1 MTKNKR
7 YAIIDIETTGGLS
20 KRDRITEIGIV
31 IHDGDEIT
39 DMYETLINPERSIPA
54 NITRITGINDDMVK
68 EAPKFYEIAKK
79 IVEMT
84 EDTIFV
90 AHNVRFDYSFIRH
103 EFENLG
109 YTFSKKQL
117 CTVRLSKKVFPGLN
131 SYSLG
136 SLIRHF
142 GIAVTSRHRAL
153 EDARATAI
161 IFDKMLK
168 LQSGQDSIKHFINKG
183 LDLTKLPEGI
193 TKEQIKELPETAG
206 VYYMHDDGGKI
217 VYIGKS
223 IDIQKRI
230 IQHFGKISRKNE
242 RMLQRVR
249 SLSFEETGNE
259 LIALLLESDEI
270 KKHNPEINKAQRK
283 KSYPYF
289 IYQYLD
295 LHGYLNFSFD
305 KSSKKNLDGKDVL
318 TFVTSKKTAGSY
330 MRRIVRDLQLCDKY
344 CELGPKDENACFQ
357 KNLGNCLGA
366 CVFEENP
373 ESYNERALIASNYLN
388 TFFDE
393 NFFLV
398 LQGRSLSERAIVLIE
413 EGVYQGYG
421 YIEQDHVQYGVE
433 ELMEAI
439 HYTKSDTKEA
449 SYIIRNY
456 METNDCELIPF

>member
-1 MTKNKR
+1 MSKNKR

-31 IHDGDEIT
+31 IHDGDQVIDT
-39 DMYETLINPERSIPA
+39 YETLINPERSIPS
-54 NITRITGINDDMVK
+54 NITRITGINNDMVR
-68 EAPKFYEIAKK
+68 EAPKFYEVAKK

-90 AHNVRFDYSFIRH
+90 AHNVRFDYGFIKH

-117 CTVRLSKKVFPGLN
+117 CTVRLTKNVFPGLK

-142 GIAVTSRHRAL
+142 GIAVNSRHRAL

-168 LQSGQDSIKHFINKG
+168 LQTGQDKIKEFISKG

-193 TKEQIKELPETAG
+193 TKEQIKELPESVG
-206 VYYMHDDGGKI
+206 VYYMHDDTGRV
-217 VYIGKS
+217 VYVGKS

-230 IQHFGKISRKNE
+230 IQHFGKTSKKNE

-249 SLSFEETGNE
+249 SLSFEQTGNE

-270 KKHNPEINKAQRK
+270 KKHNPEINKAQRR
-283 KSYPYF
+283 KSYPFF

-295 LHGYLNFSFD
+295 LRGYLNFSYS
-305 KSSKKNLDGKDVL
+305 KSSKKNKDGKDIL
-318 TFVTSKKTAGSY
+318 TYVTSKKAAVSY
-330 MRRIVRDLQLCDKY
+330 MHRIVKELQLCDKY
-344 CELGPKDENACFQ
+344 CELGPKDEHPCFQ
-357 KNLGNCLGA
+357 NNLGNCLGA
-366 CVFEENP
+366 CVYEEDV
-373 ESYNERALIASNYLN
+373 ESYNARAKIASSYLN
-388 TFFDE
+388 TFFEE
-393 NFFLV
+393 NLFLI
-398 LQGRSLSERAIVLIE
+398 LSGRSISERAIILIE

-421 YIEQDHVQYGVE
+421 YLEQDHIQFGIE
-433 ELMEAI
+433 ELKESI
-439 HYTKSDTKEA
+439 NYTKSDTKEA

-456 METNDCELIPF
+456 LYNNECQTITF

>member
-1 MTKNKR
+1 MSKQRR

-31 IHDGDEIT
+31 IHDGEEIVE
-39 DMYETLINPERSIPA
+39 MYETLINPERSIPS
-54 NITRITGINDDMVK
+54 NITRITGINDEMVRD
-68 EAPKFYEIAKK
+68 APKFYEVAKK

-90 AHNVRFDYSFIRH
+90 AHNVRFDYGFIRH

-117 CTVRLSKKVFPGLN
+117 CTVRLTKKVFPGLK

-142 GIAVTSRHRAL
+142 GIPVNSRHRAL

-168 LQSGQDSIKHFINKG
+168 LQSGKDQIKSFINKG

-193 TKEQIKELPETAG
+193 TKENIKELPETPG
-206 VYYMHDDGGKI
+206 VYYMHDDTGKV

-230 IQHFGKISRKNE
+230 IQHFGKTSRKNE

-249 SLSFEETGNE
+249 SISFEETGNE

-295 LHGYLNFSFD
+295 LHGYLNFSYE
-305 KSSKKNLDGKDVL
+305 KTSKKNLDGKDIL
-318 TFVTSKKTAGSY
+318 TYVTSKKAAASY

-344 CELGPKDENACFQ
+344 CELGPKDEHPCFQ
-357 KNLGNCLGA
+357 KNLGNCIGA
-366 CVFEENP
+366 CVLEEDAD
-373 ESYNERALIASNYLN
+373 SYNERAITASSYLN
-388 TFFDE
+388 SFFHE
-393 NFFLV
+393 NFFLI
-398 LQGRSLSERAIVLIE
+398 LPGRSLSERAVILVE

-421 YIEQDHVQYGVE
+421 YLEQDHVQFGVE
-433 ELMEAI
+433 ELKECLT
-439 HYTKSDTKEA
+439 YTQSDTKEA
-449 SYIIRNY
+449 SYIIRNHLY
-456 METNDCELIPF
+456 NNEVETIYF

>member
-1 MTKNKR
+1 MTKQKR

-31 IHDGDEIT
+31 IHDGKEIT
-39 DMYETLINPERSIPA
+39 NTYETLINPERSIPS
-54 NITRITGINDDMVK
+54 NITRITGITDDMVIG
-68 EAPKFYEIAKK
+68 APKFYEVAKK

-90 AHNVRFDYSFIRH
+90 AHNVRFDYGFIKN
-103 EFENLG
+103 EFEHLG

-117 CTVRLSKKVFPGLN
+117 CTVRLSKKVFPGLK

-142 GIAVTSRHRAL
+142 GIAVSSRHRAL

-168 LQSGQDSIKHFINKG
+168 LQVGQENINLFINKG

-193 TKEQIKELPETAG
+193 SKEYIKELPETVG
-206 VYYMHDDGGKI
+206 VYYMHDDSTRI
-217 VYIGKS
+217 VYVGKS

-230 IQHFGKISRKNE
+230 IQHFSKTSRKNE

-249 SLSFEETGNE
+249 SISFIETGNE

-295 LHGYLNFSFD
+295 LRGYLNFSYE
-305 KSSKKNLDGKDVL
+305 KSSKKNLDGKDIL
-318 TFVTSKKTAGSY
+318 TYVTSKKSATSY
-330 MRRIVRDLQLCDKY
+330 MRRIVNELELCDKY
-344 CELGPKDENACFQ
+344 CELGPKDEKACFQ

-366 CVFEENP
+366 CVFEEDA
-373 ESYNERALIASNYLN
+373 ETYNERALIASSYLN
-388 TFFDE
+388 TFFNE
-393 NFFLV
+393 NFFIILK
-398 LQGRSLSERAIVLIE
+398 GRTLSERAIVLVE

-421 YIEQDHVQYGVE
+421 YLEQDHVQYGVE
-433 ELMEAI
+433 EMKEAI
-439 HYTKSDTKEA
+439 EYTNSDTKEA

-456 METNDCELIPF
+456 LETNECEIIEF